1 MWSPGLKCLFELL
14 HIVTGGKKSN
24 TSLKWIWNSPRSDD
38 FFAPSYLAPELQT
51 ADTFQ
56 TRHAALCNS
65 SCGFGTG
72 PDKISFLDPGSEWRG
87 VAPGLLFLNL
97 LVRRDRDQSGFH
109 VQQLHPDDVPRTQR
123 RPCIFIIIIFFN
135 SAALNGRRKWRQ
147 KDEKR
152 AGLLSV
158 HLESCCCLG
167 RRLSCALWIQGLSSK
182 PIGES
187 IINRL
192 KIALRWPPAAA
203 GHLNLLPA
211 AVLADETATSAWR
224 CAATEGSRAPCFI

>member
-1 MWSPGLKCLFELL
+1 MISLL
-14 HIVTGGKKSN
+14 HLIWLRSYRQQTLSRRVTLHYVIQVVVLARGQIRFHSWILAQSGGA
-24 TSLKWIWNSPRSDD
+24 SLPDCFSWICSCDVTETKVD
-38 FFAPSYLAPELQT
+38 FT
-51 ADTFQ
+51 
-56 TRHAALCNS
+56 CS
-65 SCGFGTG
+65 SCIPMTF
-72 PDKISFLDPGSEWRG
+72 RG
-87 VAPGLLFLNL
+87 CRGGL
-97 LVRRDRDQSGFH
+97 
-109 VQQLHPDDVPRTQR
+109 
-123 RPCIFIIIIFFN
+123 FIYFIFFN

-192 KIALRWPPAAA
+192 KIALHWPPAAA

-224 CAATEGSRAPCFI
+224 CAATEGSRAPCFIEFPCATGSAPGVSSTKWWWSSGWRTAWQS